1 MRTPMLNVPVQEVL
15 RGVHGKINF
24 RRSLY
29 LRIPTVAANFK
40 NIIFETRLLAGM

>member
-1 MRTPMLNVPVQEVL
+1 MLNVPQEVL

-24 RRSLY
+24 RRSPYY
-29 LRIPTVAANFK
+29 LPTVAANFK